1 MANMLL
7 MATTDDP
14 LSPGAEPATHPQPA
28 PSA

>member
-1 MANMLL
+1 MANMVA

-14 LSPGAEPATHPQPA
+14 LSPGAEPPPHPQSA